1 MSNSKKITNGQS
13 EKSAKV
19 KPREHVMKAYRQ
31 SHKEFASLYKKLAE
45 N

>member
-1 MSNSKKITNGQS
+1 MSNSKKIKNGHS
-13 EKSAKV
+13 EKSVKV

-31 SHKEFASLYKKLAE
+31 SHKKFASLYQKLAE